1 MQQKDEPILARP
13 GRSPTYLVGVTGLL
27 YLGVGGVIAYAYCVG
42 RNAAFGPEVFWE
54 RVPANALWLVPGLAL
69 LASVGFVRR
78 HNWLPWCLPLFS
90 GQVLWSRSPCWC
102 GRCSRSGRCRSMHRC
117 SSRCWPC
124 GFACSGPG
132 CPGCGGSG
140 RGSGLRRCRRVTDS
154 RSNFAGDG
162 LTVLS
167 GSREVTQRIR
177 PYASCVSDVSLH
189 CNAYST

>member
-78 HNWLPWCLPLFS
+78 HNWAALVSAAIFGASAVVAFALLVRSMLAIRAVPLNASMFVALLAVWLC
-90 GQVLWSRSPCWC
+90 VLWAGLSR
-102 GRCSRSGRCRSMHRC
+102 
-117 SSRCWPC
+117 
-124 GFACSGPG
+124 
-132 CPGCGGSG
+132 
-140 RGSGLRRCRRVTDS
+140 LRRQWAWLRAAALPPGHGFPVQFRR
-154 RSNFAGDG
+154 
-162 LTVLS
+162 
-167 GSREVTQRIR
+167 
-177 PYASCVSDVSLH
+177 
-189 CNAYST
+189 